1 MPPKTVAIVGGGPAG
16 SMAAETLARGS
27 VRGGGGER
35 EYRVTVFEERPGWEK
50 PCGGALSFKALAR
63 YPFLANAS
71 EVGRPISQAE
81 FVAPDGCSVVLAL
94 HEPLAIYSRSALN
107 RLLLARAEAV
117 GAEVL
122 NDRIA
127 GLERVNGGWRLA
139 GRRRTYRA
147 DFLVLAGGARSRLRS
162 LLAEDFKPC
171 DFMLTYGYYVP
182 GGDTVLRVQFF
193 EDFEGYAWSFPR
205 RDHLSVGICAKVG
218 KSSMCAMRE
227 RVHRFM
233 ARFGLSANSAQVY
246 SHLLPSLGIES
257 WGGLRLAGKGWALAG
272 DAAGLV
278 DPVTGEGI
286 YYAMRSGELLGES
299 LLRGLPAPGSPGARS
314 RRAGS
319 LADYPARVSREF
331 VRDLARG
338 AQLAPMFYHGEFA
351 GKTVTARMIDFAR
364 RSETFLELLQ
374 DLVQGSQTY
383 KGLAPRLY
391 RQLFRSLFE
400 IAYSSVKSDH

>member
-16 SMAAETLARGS
+16 SMAAESLARGS

-71 EVGRPISQAE
+71 EAVQPVSQAE
-81 FVAPDGCSVVLAL
+81 FVAPDGCSVCFGLRK
-94 HEPLAIYSRSALN
+94 PLAIYSRSSLN
-107 RLLLARAEAV
+107 RLLVARAEAA

-147 DFLVLAGGARSRLRS
+147 DFLVLAGGARSRLRP

-182 GGDTVLRVQFF
+182 EGDTVLRVQFF
-193 EDFEGYAWSFPR
+193 EDFEGYAWLFPR
-205 RDHLSVGICAKVG
+205 RDHLSVGICAKAG
-218 KSSMCAMRE
+218 KSSMSAMRE
-227 RVHRFM
+227 RLHRFM
-233 ARFGLSANSAQVY
+233 ARFGLSPNSAQVY

-257 WGGLRLAGKGWALAG
+257 WGGLRLAGKGWALVG

-299 LLRGLPAPGSPGARS
+299 LLRGLPAAA
-314 RRAGS
+314 AGS
-319 LADYPARVSREF
+319 LGDYPARASREF
-331 VRDLARG
+331 LGDLARG
-338 AQLAPMFYHGEFA
+338 AQLAPMFYRGEFA
-351 GKTVTARMIDFAR
+351 GKTVTARMVDFAR
-364 RSETFLELLQ
+364 RSKTFRELLQ

-400 IAYSSVKSDH
+400 MAYSEVPQR